1 MKILTPTSSST
12 PLTLSEVSHHL
23 STHPIRKPDPRV
35 GAYPI
40 VDLNGYRNVRR
51 EVERYVQSCTPWC
64 STPLGNPLRGGRGGE
79 EEREV
84 REGKGGGET
93 MEELVRVLKPWGLSW
108 GEVGMVC
115 DLGVGRDRRRFG
127 SGGGDLMEEEEKA
140 RQREEMR
147 ESDERVLGCV
157 FEEGR
162 YEESEL
168 KQIVEAV
175 EEVVR
180 GLDGAVVLVEG
191 EGRPVQSVEAV
202 EAGEGRRVT
211 RSSTKQAQ
219 QEESEEEEEDVQD
232 PIQAIVANLKTR
244 VSKLRAEPRTRL
256 DEGKAVINK
265 YELRRG
271 GQSYVGVEDE
281 GDDDEDSGD
290 MLVDEQAAV
299 SRELSED

>member
-1 MKILTPTSSST
+1 
-12 PLTLSEVSHHL
+12 
-23 STHPIRKPDPRV
+23 
-35 GAYPI
+35 
-40 VDLNGYRNVRR
+40 
-51 EVERYVQSCTPWC
+51 
-64 STPLGNPLRGGRGGE
+64 
-79 EEREV
+79 
-84 REGKGGGET
+84 

-127 SGGGDLMEEEEKA
+127 SGGGTVGSGGGDWMEEEEKT

-180 GLDGAVVLVEG
+180 GLDGSVVVVEG
-191 EGRPVQSVEAV
+191 ERRPVQSVEAV
-202 EAGEGRRVT
+202 EVGEGRRAA

-219 QEESEEEEEDVQD
+219 QEEPEEEEEDVQD

-244 VSKLRAEPRTRL
+244 ASKLRAEPRTRL

-281 GDDDEDSGD
+281 GDDDEDSED

-299 SRELSED
+299 SRKLSED

>member
-1 MKILTPTSSST
+1 
-12 PLTLSEVSHHL
+12 
-23 STHPIRKPDPRV
+23 
-35 GAYPI
+35 
-40 VDLNGYRNVRR
+40 
-51 EVERYVQSCTPWC
+51 
-64 STPLGNPLRGGRGGE
+64 
-79 EEREV
+79 
-84 REGKGGGET
+84 

-127 SGGGDLMEEEEKA
+127 SGGGIVGGGGRRDLMEEEEEKT

-180 GLDGAVVLVEG
+180 GLDGGEDGAVVLVEG

-219 QEESEEEEEDVQD
+219 QEEPEEEEEGVQD

-244 VSKLRAEPRTRL
+244 ASKLRAEPRTRL

-265 YELRRG
+265 DELRRG
-271 GQSYVGVEDE
+271 GQSSVGVEDK
-281 GDDDEDSGD
+281 GDDDEDSED

-299 SRELSED
+299 SGELSED